1 MARTPETVEA
11 LRTVADHE
19 TRVQKV
25 YERVYKL
32 KSEMGIPYNK
42 MAEQAGL
49 SRGKMEKLTGK
60 SRRMTDENL
69 DKLVTYLD
77 SMGF

>member
-1 MARTPETVEA
+1 MARLPETVEG
-11 LRTVADHE
+11 LKTVANHE

-49 SRGKMEKLTGK
+49 SRGKMEKLTGR
-60 SRRMTDENL
+60 SRRMTEENL

>member
-1 MARTPETVEA
+1 MARLPETVEG
-11 LRTVADHE
+11 LRTVANHE

-49 SRGKMEKLTGK
+49 SRGKME
-60 SRRMTDENL
+60 N
-69 DKLVTYLD
+69 
-77 SMGF
+77 

>member
-1 MARTPETVEA
+1 MPRIPETVEA

>member
-1 MARTPETVEA
+1 MARLPETVEGIK
-11 LRTVADHE
+11 TVANHE
-19 TRVQKV
+19 TRVQRV

>member
-1 MARTPETVEA
+1 MARLPETVEG
-11 LRTVADHE
+11 LRTVANHE
-19 TRVQKV
+19 TRIQKV

>member
-1 MARTPETVEA
+1 MARLPETLEG
-11 LRTVADHE
+11 LKTVANHE

-60 SRRMTDENL
+60 SRRMTEENL

>member
-1 MARTPETVEA
+1 MARLPETVEG
-11 LRTVADHE
+11 LKTVANHE

-60 SRRMTDENL
+60 SRRMTEENL

>member
-1 MARTPETVEA
+1 MARLPETVEG
-11 LRTVADHE
+11 LKTVANHE

-77 SMGF
+77 SIGF

>member
-1 MARTPETVEA
+1 MTRIPETEEG
-11 LRTVADHE
+11 LKTVANHE
-19 TRVQKV
+19 TRVQRV

>member
-1 MARTPETVEA
+1 MARLPETVEG
-11 LRTVADHE
+11 LKTVANHE

-32 KSEMGIPYNK
+32 KSEVGIPYNK

>member
-1 MARTPETVEA
+1 MARIPETVEA
-11 LRTVADHE
+11 LKTVANHE
-19 TRVQKV
+19 TRVQRV

>member
-1 MARTPETVEA
+1 MARLPETVEGLKA
-11 LRTVADHE
+11 VANHE

-32 KSEMGIPYNK
+32 KSEIGIPYNK

>member
-1 MARTPETVEA
+1 MARIPETVEA
-11 LRTVADHE
+11 LRTVVNHE